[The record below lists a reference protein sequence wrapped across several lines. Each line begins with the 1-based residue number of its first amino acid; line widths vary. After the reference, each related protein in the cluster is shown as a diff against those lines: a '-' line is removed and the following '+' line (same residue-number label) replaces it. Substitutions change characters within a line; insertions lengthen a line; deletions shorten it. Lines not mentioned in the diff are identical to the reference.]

1 MMKIDTRDF
10 GEKEIDEACVYSFP
24 NGVFAFEDDKQFALL
39 SPLGEDTYPMWLQS
53 LDHTELCFIVFDP
66 SSIDSCYS
74 VTLSESEKR
83 LLKVKTGDSIRCL
96 TIAKIPENFRET
108 TVNMKSP
115 IVINPANNTALQVI
129 LPHDYPFRYPIFPAE
144 EVK

>member
-1 MMKIDTRDF
+1 MLINTRDF
-10 GEKEIDEACVYSFP
+10 GEKEIDEKNVFDFP
-24 NGVFAFEDDKQFALL
+24 NGVFAFEDDKRFALL

-53 LDHTELCFIVFDP
+53 LDNSELCFIVFDP
-66 SSIDSCYS
+66 ELIDEGYT
-74 VTLSESEKR
+74 VTLNDSEKR
-83 LLKVKTGDSIRCL
+83 LLKVKDGDKIRSL

-115 IVINPANNTALQVI
+115 IIINPAHRIALQVI
-129 LPHDYPFRYPIFPAE
+129 LPHDYPFRYPIYAAE

>member
-1 MMKIDTRDF
+1 MMTIATRDF
-10 GEKEIDEACVYSFP
+10 GEKEIDESSVFDFP
-24 NGVFAFEDDKQFALL
+24 NGVFAFEDDRRFALL

-66 SSIDSCYS
+66 ERIDESFN
-74 VTLSESEKR
+74 VTLNESEKR
-83 LLKVKTGDSIRCL
+83 LLQVKTGDPIRSL
-96 TIAKIPENFRET
+96 TIAKIPEDYRRT

-115 IVINPANNTALQVI
+115 IVINPETRTALQVI
-129 LPHDYPFRYPIFPAE
+129 LPHDYPFRYPLFPE

>member
-1 MMKIDTRDF
+1 MITIDTRDF
-10 GEKEIDEACVYSFP
+10 GEKEIEEKCVLDFP
-24 NGVFAFEDDKQFALL
+24 NGLFAFEDDKRFAVL

-66 SSIDSCYS
+66 TAIDSAYN

-83 LLKVKTGDSIRCL
+83 LLHVKTGDPIRCL

-129 LPHDYPFRYPIFPAE
+129 LPHDYPFRHRIFAAE
-144 EVK
+144 EVE